1 MKTTIKE
8 IFQEEGY
15 SIPNYQRDYAW
26 KDKNFWDL
34 WEDLEEAIE
43 YNKKG
48 YGHFI
53 GTMIVSKNEDNK
65 KLYDIIDGQQ
75 RTTTIFM
82 LLHVL
87 ASKQNEK
94 DKQETRKY
102 LYQKGELKLEVA
114 PQKQSFF
121 KTLLEA
127 AEKENIGHCE
137 KDADTE
143 GKQNLFEVLKAILD
157 KVSKLSEEEVNE
169 RLEVLLKMVLM
180 RLEEPDPGRAIRTF
194 QSVNDRSVNDRG
206 VSLLLLDKLKS
217 LLIYYS
223 NTFCDGKSGLDQFIN
238 DHFGEIFKIFAKIK
252 KSNHISSVGGPN
264 FDEGDIFRYHAG
276 SQRFDGIEFLGHY
289 EASTDKTYEK
299 LKAELKKIKK
309 SKLESFIQ
317 SYVSDLKNFY
327 QAFLD
332 LLSEIDTNPITLKV
346 MLINR
351 INPLFFN
358 SLIRLKI
365 NNELDDETLKLF
377 AKTDIVLFKTTRK
390 MKAAAYNLIN
400 AYLKKGKEGLKSE
413 MIAQCRNNIKLDSL
427 ASWHVNNAS
436 NSSCFHYV
444 FFEKNCQEMGLADL
458 KKLIPG
464 KQFSQEKE
472 HIIPINLLELDNEIE
487 IQKLGFEDEKDLE
500 AYIYTYGNLISL
512 EQPLNSKAS
521 DKDLYGKDEI
531 YKESRI
537 PFNRRFNVKGFNKKV
552 LIERNNAMREWLIDT
567 FFKDFATH

>member
-1 MKTTIKE
+1 MVV
-8 IFQEEGY
+8 
-15 SIPNYQRDYAW
+15 A
-26 KDKNFWDL
+26 
-34 WEDLEEAIE
+34 
-43 YNKKG
+43 
-48 YGHFI
+48 
-53 GTMIVSKNEDNK
+53 KNEDNK
-65 KLYDIIDGQQ
+65 KLYGIIDGQQ
-75 RTTTIFM
+75 RTTTISM

-94 DKQETRKY
+94 DKRETRKY

-114 PQKQSFF
+114 PQNQSFF

-127 AEKENIGHCE
+127 AEKENISQ
-137 KDADTE
+137 KKMQTPK
-143 GKQNLFEVLKAILD
+143 GKQNLFGVLKAILD
-157 KVSKLSEEEVNE
+157 KVSKLSEEGVNE
-169 RLEVLLKMVLM
+169 RLETLLEMVLM

-194 QSVNDRSVNDRG
+194 QSVNDRG
-206 VSLLLLDKLKS
+206 VPLLLLDKLKS

-223 NTFCDGKSGLDQFIN
+223 NTFCDGKRGLDQFIN

-252 KSNHISSVGGPN
+252 KSDHIS
-264 FDEGDIFRYHAG
+264 EGDIFRYHAG

-289 EASTDKTYEK
+289 ATSTEDTYEK
-299 LKAELKKIKK
+299 FKDELKEIKK
-309 SKLESFIQ
+309 SKLKSFIQ

-332 LLSEIDTNPITLKV
+332 LLSEIDTNPTTLKV
-346 MLINR
+346 MLINK

-377 AKTDIVLFKTTRK
+377 AKTDILLSKGRRGVGSV
-390 MKAAAYNLIN
+390 AYNLIEE
-400 AYLKKGKEGLKSE
+400 YLEKGKEGLKSE
-413 MIAQCRNNIKLDSL
+413 MIAQCRNNDIESTSWKL
-427 ASWHVNNAS
+427 VKNAP
-436 NSSCFHYV
+436 NPSCFHYV

-487 IQKLGFEDEKDLE
+487 IQKLGFEDKKDLE
-500 AYIYTYGNLISL
+500 NYIYTYGNLISL
-512 EQPLNSKAS
+512 EAPLNSKGK
-521 DKDLYGKDEI
+521 DKDLYEKDAI

-552 LIERNNAMREWLIDT
+552 LIKRNDEMREWLIDT

>member
-8 IFQEEGY
+8 IFLEEGY

-26 KDKNFWDL
+26 KDKNFRDL

-48 YGHFI
+48 QGHFI
-53 GTMIVSKNEDNK
+53 GTMVVAKNEDNK

-94 DKQETRKY
+94 DKRETRKY

-114 PQKQSFF
+114 PQNQSFF

-127 AEKENIGHCE
+127 AEAAEKGNISHCE

-157 KVSKLSEEEVNE
+157 NVSKLSEEEANE
-169 RLEVLLKMVLM
+169 RLEALLEMVLM

-194 QSVNDRSVNDRG
+194 QSVNDRG
-206 VSLLLLDKLKS
+206 VPLLLLDKLKS

-223 NTFCDGKSGLDQFIN
+223 NTFCDGKRGLDQFIN
-238 DHFGEIFKIFAKIK
+238 DHFGEIFKIFARIK
-252 KSNHISSVGGPN
+252 RSNHISSVGG

-289 EASTDKTYEK
+289 ATSTEDTYEQLKDK
-299 LKAELKKIKK
+299 LKEVRK
-309 SKLESFIQ
+309 SKLKNFIR

-332 LLSEIDTNPITLKV
+332 LLSEIDTNPTTFKV
-346 MLINR
+346 MLINT

-365 NNELDDETLKLF
+365 NNELDDETLRLF
-377 AKTDIVLFKTTRK
+377 AKTDIVFFKAGKKMRTT
-390 MKAAAYNLIN
+390 AYNLIEE
-400 AYLKKGKEGLKSE
+400 YLEKGKEGLKSK
-413 MIAQCRNNIKLDSL
+413 MIAQCRNYIEL
-427 ASWHVNNAS
+427 ASREFVNNAS

-464 KQFSQEKE
+464 KQFSQQKE
-472 HIIPINLLELDNEIE
+472 HIIPINLLEQRPYNKIRD
-487 IQKLGFEDEKDLE
+487 LGFEDKKDLE
-500 AYIYTYGNLISL
+500 AYINTYGNLISL
-512 EQPLNSKAS
+512 EKPLNLKAS

-531 YKESRI
+531 YKSSEI
-537 PFNRRFNVKGFNKKV
+537 PFNRCFNVKGFNKKV
-552 LIERNNAMREWLIDT
+552 LIERNDEMREWLINT
-567 FFKDFATH
+567 FFKDFIAH